1 MTSSK
6 RMFVF
11 TVLSMVVLSTAT
23 VWGQAEE
30 EGDSAEP
37 NPQQELFD
45 QFSEKLSNSTLV
57 GRFSIDGKEGELK
70 EDRYDLGSVTK
81 MGDGDYWL
89 FKTRIRY
96 GDYDVTV
103 PLRLK
108 VIWAQSTPVITL
120 DSVKV
125 PGLGTFN
132 ARVLFD
138 GNRYSGTWQHGEVG
152 GHLFGRVE
160 RSAEDEQDEAGAEQ
174 EATEP
179 EGDAS
184 S

>member
-1 MTSSK
+1 MTSST
-6 RMFVF
+6 RTFVF
-11 TVLSMVVLSTAT
+11 TALLIGAFSTGTA
-23 VWGQAEE
+23 WSQDEG
-30 EGDSAEP
+30 EGDAAAADA
-37 NPQQELFD
+37 QQELFD
-45 QFSEKLSNSTLV
+45 AFSKKLSDSTLI
-57 GRFSIDGKEGELK
+57 GRFSIDGQEGELK
-70 EDRYDLGSVTK
+70 EERYDLGSVTK
-81 MGDGDYWL
+81 MGTGDYWL

-120 DSVKV
+120 DSVKI
-125 PGLGTFN
+125 PGLGTFS

-138 GNRYSGTWQHGEVG
+138 GDRYSGTWQHGEVG

-160 RSAEDEQDEAGAEQ
+160 SNVEEEEQ
-174 EATEP
+174 EV
-179 EGDAS
+179 EGEEEAASGAS